1 MPKNSYDET
10 GSFGMP
16 PSLKGPNTGNPP
28 TSGGKDFGG
37 TANLR
42 ADETKH
48 GPVTGSPPSGG
59 NRDVKFAKVRNYTDD
74 SV

>member
-16 PSLKGPNTGNPP
+16 PSLKGPNTGSPP
-28 TSGGKDFGG
+28 TSGGKDMGG

-42 ADETKH
+42 ADGKEVDSKF
-48 GPVTGSPPSGG
+48 GNPSSGG